1 MALSDHSVTPVRNTS
16 VRQACTVVGGVE
28 NLALLH
34 PIVLLTGLPWWLS
47 GKESACQCRKP
58 GFDLWVWKI
67 TVGKEMATPVFLPGK
82 SHGQRSLKG
91 YSPWGCKRVRHYLS
105 TKQQQQKYFLLRDS
119 GRNCPL
125 VSAAFIL
132 NIL

>member
-67 TVGKEMATPVFLPGK
+67 TVGKEMATHSSILAWKISWTEEPEGLQSMGLQKSQTLLINYTATTEVFLI
-82 SHGQRSLKG
+82 KG
-91 YSPWGCKRVRHYLS
+91 
-105 TKQQQQKYFLLRDS
+105 
-119 GRNCPL
+119 
-125 VSAAFIL
+125 
-132 NIL
+132 